1 MTLMSSLARRDF
13 LTIGAGAAIHM
24 GLPMS
29 SGGQTRA
36 AESLSAPAK
45 SRSVILVN
53 LTGGMSHIDTLD
65 MKPDAPSEIRG
76 EFKQAPTAV
85 TGIQICEHLPQLAAR
100 MRHWALVRSLSH
112 RENSHLPGTHRLL
125 TGSTMPNQRGTDL
138 DNVLSRRDWPCYA
151 AGLNQLRPRHDGIPN
166 GVTLPHSLIEGPLTW
181 PGQHGGF
188 LGPANDPMLVTQDPN
203 SPKFRMEAFT
213 LPADTDPARVDQR
226 KTLLEQIQ
234 SSRKGDASFQDH
246 QRHAFELLSS
256 GRVAGAFRLDRE
268 PEKVRDRYGRN
279 QFGQSLLLAR
289 RLVQSGVPIIQA
301 NMGIVQ
307 SWDTHGDNWGKLK
320 TRLLPWL
327 DQALGALV
335 DELEAEGLLQNTFL
349 AVLGEFGRTPKVSTL
364 PGDPKPGRDHWAGV
378 YSGLFAGAGVVGG
391 RVIGKSD
398 RIGAHP
404 LSVSYTPF
412 DVGAT
417 IYQMLGVDP
426 ASEIRDL
433 QNRPSSVCSGKPMNI
448 LFQNG

>member
-1 MTLMSSLARRDF
+1 MSLMSSLARRDF
-13 LTIGAGAAIHM
+13 LTVGAGAALSL
-24 GLPMS
+24 GLPLT
-29 SGGQTRA
+29 GPGRARA
-36 AESLSAPAK
+36 AGSAK
-45 SRSVILVN
+45 KQSVILVN

-65 MKPDAPSEIRG
+65 MKPDAPPEIRG
-76 EFKQAPTAV
+76 EFKPAATSIP
-85 TGIQICEHLPQLAAR
+85 GIQICEHLPLLASR

-112 RENSHLPGTHRLL
+112 GENGHLPGTHRLL

-151 AGLNQLRPRHDGIPN
+151 AGLNQIRPRHDGIPN

-181 PGQHGGF
+181 PGQHAGF
-188 LGPANDPMLVTQDPN
+188 LGGANDPMLVTQDPS
-203 SPKFRMEAFT
+203 SPNFRMEAFT
-213 LPADTDPARVDQR
+213 LPDDTNPTRVDQR
-226 KTLLEQIQ
+226 KGLLDQLQTSKVRE
-234 SSRKGDASFQDH
+234 AAFLDH

-307 SWDTHGDNWGKLK
+307 SWDTHGDNWGRLK

-327 DQALGALV
+327 DQALAALV
-335 DELEAEGLLQNTFL
+335 DELEAEGLLESTFV

-364 PGDPKPGRDHWAGV
+364 PGDSKPGRDHWAAV

-417 IYQMLGVDP
+417 IYQALGVDST
-426 ASEIRDL
+426 SEIRDA
-433 QNRPSSVCSGKPMNI
+433 QNRPTAVCGGKPMNF
-448 LFQNG
+448 LFQNS